1 MVYALDGK
9 TDGYIAIQTQQ
20 DKSNTIFSAY
30 NINKTFEGTTR
41 IMEYEEIDEL
51 LRKETQG
58 WQEANFPP
66 PPGVERQGLCNNSI

>member
-1 MVYALDGK
+1 MKNLKGDKKIVMVYALDGK
-9 TDGYIAIQTQQ
+9 TDGYIAIQPQQ

-51 LRKETQG
+51 LCKETQG
-58 WQEANFPP
+58 
-66 PPGVERQGLCNNSI
+66 